1 MKTRTSATLVTVM
14 SLGLMLLA
22 QPALADITLVST
34 MTSLDDLHVGN
45 TQVALIDPKTQCTF
59 SGNLLRAEGADGF
72 KVEVERKSCPNDVGI
87 LVEEIHGAAF
97 LGEFPVVK
105 PCETGKD
112 CLRALDA
119 GAVAT
124 LEYDLAPESDEGSE
138 E

>member
-34 MTSLDDLHVGN
+34 MTSLDNLRVGD
-45 TQVALIDPKTQCTF
+45 TQADLIDLKGRCTF
-59 SGNLLRAEGADGF
+59 TGALVRAESENTF

-87 LVEEIHGAAF
+87 LVEEIHGTAF